1 MAQQILNP
9 EQKKQYESLHDLLQ
23 ACLILTEKCSDSAAS
38 GIVHDRLS
46 HMQSAALLVIVGEVK
61 SGKSSFINAL
71 LGEEICEVAPDPCT
85 AGIQELVYGEVRT
98 KKNLGDNW
106 EHLTLPM
113 EVLNEISIVD
123 TPGTNS
129 IISNHQTITENY
141 IPRSDLVIFV
151 FSAKNPH
158 TGTAWDFLSLIR
170 KEWYRKTV
178 FILQQSD
185 LATQH
190 ELTINRERVQQ
201 YARERNVQNPIIF
214 TVSAK
219 REAEG
224 GEDSGFTEFRR
235 YLREAIQ
242 TGEVWRIKF
251 ESARDTAIK
260 VVTSITVRLRNEQA
274 ALADDRMFYEN
285 LIARVQSRRNKAD
298 SLRRLAV
305 DSLCVSYDRLAVRL
319 EKDFTEGLGIGT
331 ILRRTIPFLRD
342 KSVQTWIKELQSNFE
357 NTAKSEI
364 DTESLRV
371 SKDISDEMITMFGEL
386 TDAIVHRQNNVIGS
400 FPVKDSDRIEIL
412 SRLQKQLQDL
422 RISDITSD
430 KGIQGSE
437 IGNLSLAG
445 GGITALG
452 AIIAFSTKMVIFDIT
467 GGILALVGAG
477 LVAVTL
483 IWKRSGI
490 LQSFSQQMEKSRD
503 EFRDRL
509 DKEIFRIFEKLFIE
523 IEQRL
528 KEPLSLLNEKAGQL
542 SPLIEEAERIRR
554 LAEEI

>member
-1 MAQQILNP
+1 MSQQILNP

-23 ACLILTEKCSDSAAS
+23 ACLILTEKCSDSGAYR
-38 GIVHDRLS
+38 IVYDRLS
-46 HMQSAALLVIVGEVK
+46 QMQSAALLVIVGEVK

-71 LGEEICEVAPDPCT
+71 LGEDICEVAPDPCT
-85 AGIQELVYGEVRT
+85 AGIQELVYGEART

-106 EHLTLPM
+106 ERLTLPM
-113 EVLNEISIVD
+113 EVLHEISIVD

-170 KEWYRKTV
+170 KDWYRKMV

-201 YARERNVQNPIIF
+201 YARERNVQNPIVF

-224 GEDSGFTEFRR
+224 GEESGFTEFRQ
-235 YLREAIQ
+235 YLRHAIQ
-242 TGEVWRIKF
+242 TGEVWRIKL

-260 VVTSITVRLRNEQA
+260 VVTSIIVRLRNELA
-274 ALADDRMFYEN
+274 AIADDRVFYEN
-285 LIARVQSRRNKAD
+285 LIARVQARRIKANA
-298 SLRRLAV
+298 LRRLAV
-305 DSLCVSYDRLAVRL
+305 DSLCVSYDRLALKL
-319 EKDFTEGLGIGT
+319 EQDFTEGLGVGT
-331 ILRRTIPFLRD
+331 ILRRAIPFLRD
-342 KSVQTWIKELQSNFE
+342 KNVKTWLKELQSNFE
-357 NTAKSEI
+357 STAKAEI

-371 SKDISDEMITMFGEL
+371 SKDISDEMMTMFSEL
-386 TDAIVHRQNNVIGS
+386 TEAIVHRQNIVVGS
-400 FPVKDSDRIEIL
+400 FSVKDTDRIEIL
-412 SRLQKQLQDL
+412 SRLQQQLQDL
-422 RISDITSD
+422 RIEDIAGD

-452 AIIAFSTKMVIFDIT
+452 AIIAFSTKMVVFDIT

-490 LQSFSQQMEKSRD
+490 LQNFSQKMQKSRD

-509 DKEIFRIFEKLFIE
+509 DTEIFRIFEKLFIE

-528 KEPLSLLNEKAGQL
+528 KEPLTRLNEKAEQL
-542 SPLIEEAERIRR
+542 APFVEEAARIRR
-554 LAEEI
+554 LAEDI

>member
-1 MAQQILNP
+1 MSQQLLNP

-23 ACLILTEKCSDSAAS
+23 ACLILTEKSSES
-38 GIVHDRLS
+38 GAYRIINDRLS

-71 LGEEICEVAPDPCT
+71 LGEDICEVAPDPCT
-85 AGIQELVYGEVRT
+85 AGIQEIVYGEVRT

-106 EHLTLPM
+106 ERLTLPM
-113 EVLNEISIVD
+113 EVLHEISIVD

-170 KEWYRKTV
+170 KDWYRKMV

-185 LATQH
+185 LATPH

-201 YARERNVQNPIIF
+201 YARERNVQNPIVF

-219 REAEG
+219 LEAEG
-224 GEDSGFTEFRR
+224 GEESGFTEFRQ
-235 YLREAIQ
+235 YLRHAIQ

-260 VVTSITVRLRNEQA
+260 VVTNIVVRFQNEQA
-274 ALADDRMFYEN
+274 AIADDRVFYEN
-285 LIARVQSRRNKAD
+285 LIARVQARRNKANA
-298 SLRRLAV
+298 LRRLAV
-305 DSLCVSYDRLAVRL
+305 DSLCVSYDRLALKL
-319 EKDFTEGLGIGT
+319 EQDFTEGLGVGT
-331 ILRRTIPFLRD
+331 ILRRAIPFLRD
-342 KSVQTWIKELQSNFE
+342 KDVKTWMKELQSNFE
-357 NTAKSEI
+357 STAKSEI
-364 DTESLRV
+364 EKESLRV
-371 SKDISDEMITMFGEL
+371 SKDISDEMFTMFSEL
-386 TDAIVHRQNNVIGS
+386 TEAIVHRQNNVIGS
-400 FPVKDSDRIEIL
+400 FSSKDTDRIEIL
-412 SRLQKQLQDL
+412 SRLQQQLQDL
-422 RISDITSD
+422 RIADIGD
-430 KGIQGSE
+430 KGIQGTE
-437 IGNLSLAG
+437 IGKLSLAG

-490 LQSFSQQMEKSRD
+490 LQNFSQQMKKSRD

-509 DKEIFRIFEKLFIE
+509 DTEIFRIFEKLFIE

-528 KEPLSLLNEKAGQL
+528 KEPLAQLNEKAEQL
-542 SPLIEEAERIRR
+542 APFVEEASRIRR
-554 LAEEI
+554 LAEDI